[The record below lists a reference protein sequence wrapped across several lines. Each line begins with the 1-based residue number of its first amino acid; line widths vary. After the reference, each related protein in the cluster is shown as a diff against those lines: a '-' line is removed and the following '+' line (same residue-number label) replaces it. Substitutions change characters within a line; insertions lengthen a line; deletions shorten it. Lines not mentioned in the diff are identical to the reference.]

1 MIVKIFTGP
10 LNYDVNTLYKHEDN
24 EYIIAVDQALKVLI
38 DNNIKIDLALG
49 DFDSLDESYEYY
61 LEQKNVLKY
70 PSTKDYT
77 DTYLAIK
84 EALKLDPKEII
95 IYGGLGERL
104 DHTLA
109 NLSLLK
115 LGNITMENDT
125 EITFVLSKG
134 KYEINEANQYISF
147 FALED
152 TFNFNLKGFKYDL
165 VNHEFLID
173 DPICISNE
181 GTGTVSF
188 DKGLIL
194 VVITKL

>member
-10 LNYDVNTLYKHEDN
+10 LNYDVNTLYNQEDN
-24 EYIIAVDQALKVLI
+24 EYIIAVDQALKILI
-38 DNNIKIDLALG
+38 DNDIKIDLALG
-49 DFDSLDESYEYY
+49 DFDSLDETYEYY
-61 LEQKNVLKY
+61 LNHKNVLKY

-84 EALKLDPKEII
+84 EALKLDPKEIL

-134 KYEINEANQYISF
+134 KYEISEKNQYISF

-152 TFNFNLKGFKYDL
+152 TFNFNLQGFKYEL
-165 VNHEFLID
+165 INHEFLID

-194 VVITKL
+194 VVIKKI

>member
-1 MIVKIFTGP
+1 MIIKIFTGP
-10 LNYDVNTLYKHEDN
+10 LNYNINNLYNKEEN
-24 EYIIAVDQALKVLI
+24 EYIIAVDQALKILI

-49 DFDSLDESYEYY
+49 DFDSLDDSYKYY
-61 LEQKNVLKY
+61 LENENVYKY

-77 DTYLAIK
+77 DTYLAIR
-84 EALKLDPKEII
+84 EALKLNPKEIL
-95 IYGGLGERL
+95 IYGGLGKRL

-134 KYEINEANQYISF
+134 EYEISKENKYISF

-152 TFNFNLKGFKYDL
+152 TFNLNLKGFKYEL

-181 GTGTVSF
+181 GTGTISF
-188 DKGLIL
+188 DEGLVL
-194 VVITKL
+194 VVITK